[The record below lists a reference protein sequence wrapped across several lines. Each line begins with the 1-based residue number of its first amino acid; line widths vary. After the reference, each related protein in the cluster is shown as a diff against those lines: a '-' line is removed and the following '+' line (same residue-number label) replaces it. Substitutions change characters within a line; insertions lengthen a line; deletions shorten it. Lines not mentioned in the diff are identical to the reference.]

1 MTAERRPNTTN
12 PTAEPPTDPRP
23 AWERIAYTWL
33 AREVDGGH
41 QVDPATLA
49 AEVSVTPRLAN
60 DLVQVLRA
68 QRQRD
73 PGLSGLRGR
82 LVRDRITETYLAREL
97 RGSQRLD
104 PAGVAAELGTTTTVA
119 RQWLRSLR
127 AVRDHDPTLASLRAT
142 PEDHGRVHAD
152 QLAALAERFRA
163 GSPAPPATERPVPT
177 GSLAD
182 TVELLWHRHELHGTQ
197 QLDPATVAR
206 ELGTS
211 RAYVANTLARLRA
224 GATPTTRQ
232 RIEVLWK
239 ARELQGGR
247 LVSSRDLAAELH
259 TSADYASRVVRELR
273 AAHRANPTT
282 PPSAPARTDATG
294 PAGEGASWLERA
306 ACGDQDPELFF
317 PERGQQARAQTA
329 RQVCAGCQV
338 TAECLEVAVKGA
350 ISRADDHGIFAGTKP
365 HERTGL
371 RDNQPA
377 QASPWRRDREL
388 AEQAHRLAT
397 QVGPQQAAIQLG
409 TAPTTLASAWA
420 HWGLEYPGRPRRS
433 VFAHDREQAERAFRL
448 ATQLGSIK
456 GAAKELGSSRPAL
469 LAGWQRFNLGMPAT
483 TRAAKPGH
491 SAQPAARLEPAFVR
505 LNQGQIPVRAR
516 SDAELAQRVRG
527 AEEIAVL
534 GAGAVG
540 EMNAESRAARTGAR
554 MWAVQ
559 RRAHRAQRV
568 GSDRASRVARRQ
580 AERAERQAQART
592 ERAERSARPH
602 HAHRDQREM
611 MPDAR

>member
-1 MTAERRPNTTN
+1 MTADRLH
-12 PTAEPPTDPRP
+12 PTAHQPDAPPADPRP

-33 AREVDGGH
+33 AREVDAGH
-41 QVDPATLA
+41 QVDPAALA

-60 DLVQVLRA
+60 DLVRVLRA
-68 QRQRD
+68 QRRRD
-73 PGLSGLRGR
+73 PELSELRGR
-82 LVRDRITETYLAREL
+82 LVRDRITDAYLAREL
-97 RGSQRLD
+97 RGGQRLD
-104 PAGVAAELGTTTTVA
+104 PAGLAAELGTTATVA

-127 AVRDHDPTLASLRAT
+127 EVRDHDPTLASLRAT

-163 GSPAPPATERPVPT
+163 GSPAPTTAERPVPT

-182 TVELLWHRHELHGTQ
+182 TVELLWRRHELHGDQ
-197 QLDPATVAR
+197 QLDPTALAR

-211 RAYVANTLARLRA
+211 RAYVANTLATLRA
-224 GATPTTRQ
+224 GATPTTRA
-232 RIEVLWK
+232 RIEALWK
-239 ARELQGGR
+239 ARELEGGR
-247 LVSSRDLAAELH
+247 WVSSRDLAAELH
-259 TSADYASRVVRELR
+259 TSPDYASRVVRELR

-282 PPSAPARTDATG
+282 PPSAPARADATG
-294 PAGEGASWLERA
+294 PAGEGASWLARA

-317 PERGQQARAQTA
+317 PERGQQAKAQTA

-338 TAECLEVAVKGA
+338 KTECLEVAVKGA
-350 ISRADDHGIFAGTKP
+350 TSRQDDHGIFGGTKP

-371 RDNQPA
+371 RGNQPA

-397 QVGPQQAAIQLG
+397 QVGPQQAATQLG

-456 GAAKELGSSRPAL
+456 RAAQQLGSSRPAL
-469 LAGWQRFNLGMPAT
+469 LAGWQRFNLGMPDT
-483 TRAAKPGH
+483 TRTGKQGH
-491 SAQPAARLEPAFVR
+491 NHQPAARLEPAFVQ

-527 AEEIAVL
+527 AEEIATL

-540 EMNAESRAARTGAR
+540 EMNAESRAARVGAR

-559 RRAHRAQRV
+559 RRAQRAQRL
-568 GSDRASRVARRQ
+568 GSERASRPARRQ
-580 AERAERQAQART
+580 AERAERQAQAGAS
-592 ERAERSARPH
+592 RAERPHRPH
-602 HAHRDQREM
+602 RDDREVF
-611 MPDAR
+611 PDAR